1 MSLFK
6 SETDIELRVLQLEK
20 FMYMFGNDIEDWQ
33 TAQIYSRYS
42 SSGALSPKIKTSN
55 AVRGDYDRIV
65 FDNSW
70 GLQFGPK
77 CFFFKTVYDEED
89 HTYTY
94 HNLFGPSV
102 ISFDGKTKMYY
113 INDKCVNWIF
123 PKWLGDRGVDLNNL
137 TDEDKMIIEF
147 EWGNY
152 GK

>member
-6 SETDIELRVLQLEK
+6 SETDIELRALQLEK
-20 FMYMFGNDIEDWQ
+20 FMYMFGNDIKDPTTCQ
-33 TAQIYSRYS
+33 VYTRYS
-42 SSGALSPKIKTSN
+42 SMTPLKTTPLK
-55 AVRGDYDRIV
+55 AVLGHVDRVV

-70 GLQFGPK
+70 GLQFGAK
-77 CFFFKTVYDEED
+77 SFFFKTCYDVE
-89 HTYTY
+89 TGYNIY

-113 INDKCVNWIF
+113 INDKCVNQIF
-123 PKWLGDRGVDLNNL
+123 PKWIEERGVDLGDL

>member
-1 MSLFK
+1 MMPLK
-6 SETDIELRVLQLEK
+6 
-20 FMYMFGNDIEDWQ
+20 
-33 TAQIYSRYS
+33 TA
-42 SSGALSPKIKTSN
+42 N
-55 AVRGDYDRIV
+55 AVQGYADRIV

-70 GLQFGPK
+70 GLQFGTK
-77 CFFFKTVYDEED
+77 SFFFKTCYDVE
-89 HTYTY
+89 TGYNIY

-113 INDKCVNWIF
+113 INDKCVNQIF
-123 PKWLGDRGVDLNNL
+123 PKWIEERGVDLENL